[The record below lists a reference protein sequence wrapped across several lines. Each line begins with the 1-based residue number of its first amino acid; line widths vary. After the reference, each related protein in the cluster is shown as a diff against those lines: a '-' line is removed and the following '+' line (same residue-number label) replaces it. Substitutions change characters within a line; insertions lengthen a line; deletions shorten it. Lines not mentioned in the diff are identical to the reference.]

1 MSGRLVGCILLMTA
15 ILAGAWAQDVVAEV
29 GTERITRAELV
40 ERLIAQSGAAVLEE
54 LIAERLLLQAAR
66 QKGVSVSDS
75 EVDARIQ
82 ILQQNAGGAQAFNQL
97 AASLGFTPKL
107 LRERLRTQILAE
119 KTLGLTVSD
128 EEIQRYFELNRPRLD
143 IPAQV
148 KLRRVVCETEAKA
161 KQAHERL
168 KRGDPIARVAAEM
181 SDYPDVRAN
190 QGEFGVWRQNAG
202 VDAVI
207 ESRAF
212 KLQRGQFTEP
222 FAYGSDFYILYAEEV
237 TPAQS
242 ATLENSRERIRVILL
257 TEKWQ
262 AAYPAWIAEQ
272 RRTATVKVLLKTE

>member
-1 MSGRLVGCILLMTA
+1 MDSRLVYCVLLTV
-15 ILAGAWAQDVVAEV
+15 LAWTSAPTQEVVAEV

-54 LIAERLLLQAAR
+54 LIAERLLQQAAK
-66 QKGVSVSDS
+66 QKGVSVSDA
-75 EVDARIQ
+75 EIETRIQ
-82 ILQQNAGGAQAFNQL
+82 ILQQNAGGAEAFNQL
-97 AASLGFTPKL
+97 AASLGFSPKT
-107 LRERLRTQILAE
+107 LRERLRIQILAE

-128 EEIQRYFELNRPRLD
+128 EEIQRYFDLNRPRLD

-148 KLRRVVCETEAKA
+148 KLRRVVCESEAKA
-161 KQAHERL
+161 KQAYDRL
-168 KRGDPIARVAAEM
+168 KRGEPITRVAAEM

-190 QGEFGVWRQNAG
+190 QGEFGVWRQYAG

-207 ESRAF
+207 ESHAF

-222 FAYGSDFYILYAEEV
+222 FPYGSDYYILYAEEV
-237 TPAQS
+237 TPAQP
-242 ATLENSRERIRVILL
+242 ATLENARERIRVILL

-272 RRTATVKVLLKTE
+272 RRTVPIKILLKTE

>member
-1 MSGRLVGCILLMTA
+1 MGSRVGYLVLL
-15 ILAGAWAQDVVAEV
+15 LALVQIPARAQEVVAEV

-82 ILQQNAGGAQAFNQL
+82 ILQQNAGGVEAFNQL
-97 AASLGFTPKL
+97 AATLGFTPKQ
-107 LRERLRTQILAE
+107 LRERIRTQILAE

-128 EEIQRYFELNRPRLD
+128 EEIQRHFELNRPRLD

-168 KRGDPIARVAAEM
+168 KRGEPIAKVAAEM

-207 ESRAF
+207 ESYAF

-222 FAYGSDFYILYAEEV
+222 FAYGSDYYILYAEEV
-237 TPAQS
+237 IPAQA
-242 ATLENSRERIRVILL
+242 ATLENARERIRVILL

-272 RRTATVKVLLKTE
+272 RRTVPVKILLKTE